1 MMPSHDA
8 HHLALKRQG
17 KVGQVHRNVCK
28 NQKSVLS
35 FNPKKLFKDIMVKRT
50 NSLEKIY
57 ENEKLEEGFGIWK
70 STVMSSEIIEV
81 GSRNI
86 EFRQEEVQDRLK
98 TYLRMCTMMRRKI

>member
-1 MMPSHDA
+1 MQESEICPVIQSKEA
-8 HHLALKRQG
+8 FQG
-17 KVGQVHRNVCK
+17 YNGQ
-28 NQKSVLS
+28 
-35 FNPKKLFKDIMVKRT
+35 KDKFAG
-50 NSLEKIY
+50 KIY